1 MLTDENYKDI
11 LRPEMEENQTTENFG
26 QQVNTPAPSVNEI
39 GFPSAQQSSQGGS
52 KKWIFVIL
60 GVLLLAVG
68 GIFFLSKR
76 SSTLEATPSSE
87 VSGESVES
95 TPSEL
100 ATPESSSTPTATPV
114 PSSDK
119 SKIDV
124 QVQNGTGI
132 TGEAAYLQT
141 QLKNLGYTSIKVGNA
156 SSTGVTATTVTFA
169 KTVPG
174 TIVDEIT
181 AKLQDIYQSVTT
193 KTVTTSTYDVVVVTG
208 LRKGATSKPVATPTA
223 TP

>member
-1 MLTDENYKDI
+1 
-11 LRPEMEENQTTENFG
+11 MEENQTTENYG
-26 QQVNTPAPSVNEI
+26 QQVSPSAPSVSEI
-39 GFPSAQQSSQGGS
+39 GFPSAQQPSQGGS

-60 GVLLLAVG
+60 GVLLVAVG

-76 SSTLEATPSSE
+76 SAQSPEATPQSE

-100 ATPESSSTPTATPV
+100 STPQSSASPTATPA
-114 PSSDK
+114 SSADK
-119 SKIDV
+119 SKVNI

-141 QLKNLGYTSIKVGNA
+141 QLKSLGYLSIKVGNA
-156 SSTGVTATTVTFA
+156 SSTGVATTVTFA
-169 KTVPG
+169 KSVPSSV
-174 TIVDEIT
+174 VDEIT
-181 AKLQDIYQSVTT
+181 GKLQDIYQTVTA

-208 LRKGATSKPVATPTA
+208 LKKGATSKPQASPTA